1 MALIRKHH
9 YSLLRTSSTLESGS
23 AERRCGQTGLCWPDQ
38 LDQDAGQKK
47 PFEGPN
53 LMPLELWPLTGIG
66 PE

>member
-1 MALIRKHH
+1 MALIRRHH
-9 YSLLRTSSTLESGS
+9 YSLLRTSLTLESGR
-23 AERRCGQTGLCWPDQ
+23 AKRTYTQTGLWPDQ

-53 LMPLELWPLTGIG
+53 LMPLKLWTLTGTG